1 MENTLKVESNLSALL
16 ISSTNTDS
24 GKTVLTSALIAYWQ
38 QYCWTYK
45 LGVCKPV
52 QSGVGD
58 RELYTKLFDLKQT
71 PEQINPLWYQTPIAP
86 PLAAALEGTRVDL
99 ARAWKTVAQLQ
110 AERDWVL
117 IEGAGGLGSP
127 VTAELTVADIATQWR
142 LPTVLVVPVK
152 LGSIADSVAS
162 VALANQKRVQLLGI
176 VLSCTEPCTQAQLE
190 SWAPVRMIEQLTQ
203 APVLGVLPYLRQV
216 RDLSALS
223 DAAAQLDL
231 EQIMPQAFWA

>member
-1 MENTLKVESNLSALL
+1 MSALL
-16 ISSTNTDS
+16 ITGTDTDS

-38 QYCWTYK
+38 KYCWAYR

-58 RELYTKLFDLKQT
+58 RELYARLFDLEQT
-71 PEQINPLWYQTPIAP
+71 PEQINPLWYKTPVAP

-99 ARAWKTVAQLQ
+99 GKAWQVVAQLQ

-127 VTAELTVADIATQWR
+127 VTAELTVADMANEWR
-142 LPTVLVVPVK
+142 LPAVLVVPVK
-152 LGSIADSVAS
+152 LGAIAATVAN
-162 VALANQKRVQLLGI
+162 VALAEKKRVSLRGI
-176 VLSCTEPCTQAQLE
+176 VLSCIQPCTQGQLE
-190 SWAPVRMIEQLTQ
+190 NWAPIQMIEDL
-203 APVLGVLPYLRQV
+203 ARVPVLGVLPHLKHV
-216 RDLSALS
+216 KNTEDLA

-231 EQIMPQAFWA
+231 ERLMPKAFWA